1 MFGELVN
8 LPRCTGGTSRLYHC
22 ECSTLGYRTQL
33 HGHLRCRQ
41 GESFNAVPGEPG
53 VGCVFVVVSS
63 FLTLN
68 VFGNWLLKLDN
79 LEHELDG
86 RFDWKETNN
95 WAFPGVFLKALDI
108 TVSDK
113 VSESN
118 PVGKLNRSTLTS
130 DLRRFLLFFF
140 RSSFIIGGFHI
151 QWVRVMS
158 FFCQKKIIEIE
169 P

>member
-1 MFGELVN
+1 MFGELVK
-8 LPRCTGGTSRLYHC
+8 LPRCTGGTSRFYHC

-41 GESFNAVPGEPG
+41 GESFNAEKVVPGEPR

-68 VFGNWLLKLDN
+68 VFGNWLLNLDN
-79 LEHELDG
+79 LENELDA

-95 WAFPGVFLKALDI
+95 GAFPGVFLEALDI

-130 DLRRFLLFFF
+130 DLRRFFFPF
-140 RSSFIIGGFHI
+140 EFHN
-151 QWVRVMS
+151 WRVSNSMS
-158 FFCQKKIIEIE
+158 ESHEFFCQKKKIIEI
-169 P
+169 